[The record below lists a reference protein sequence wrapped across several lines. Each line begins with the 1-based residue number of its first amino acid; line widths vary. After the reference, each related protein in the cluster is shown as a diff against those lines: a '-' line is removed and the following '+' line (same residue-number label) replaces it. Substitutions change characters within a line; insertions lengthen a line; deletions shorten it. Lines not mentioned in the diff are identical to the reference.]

1 MEISVRLPPE
11 YPLVAVEVKDG
22 KRIGIPDSTW
32 RAWMLNVQLVITNQ
46 VRLRWHDRL
55 SCPS

>member
-46 VRLRWHDRL
+46 VRL
-55 SCPS
+55 PQMP